1 MKQETAAIS
10 APADSDMKLEMTAAL
25 ISYYQVTAA
34 ISAPAGGQRHEA
46 GDDSGINVLWS
57 GDSGDLSPGG
67 QRHEAGGPWDPPE
80 RAQADVHR
88 EAEDDGPDE
97 HCGIEKANN
106 PAC

>member
-46 GDDSGINVLWS
+46 GDDSGINVL
-57 GDSGDLSPGG
+57 
-67 QRHEAGGPWDPPE
+67 
-80 RAQADVHR
+80 
-88 EAEDDGPDE
+88 
-97 HCGIEKANN
+97 
-106 PAC
+106 